1 MSENDKKLISRSR
14 SSKPSLELY
23 KPPVLRGKKSL
34 PRKVQDVQSES
45 LEKNIQKEISL
56 LSLNEENKEEAS
68 QLLKSPLKILSKPT
82 EISQKQQKQSIKK
95 SEEKVK
101 PSMNFD
107 DLINNL
113 RLFLSKDLQN
123 EIGEF
128 LILNCSPEMA
138 KYVGIFIVK
147 YLVEDCCKNNKKYL
161 KKGIL
166 SKLYTSLFNTAIF
179 KYFYNGII
187 LSFERYFECKNK
199 LRNLE
204 EIKEEE
210 EENSFYFLVWQN
222 FIFLIFELAQ
232 ICNEEG
238 IINLIFNI
246 FDYLLNEPVLN
257 SLKIFE
263 LESIL
268 SLLMII
274 GHRLELDYPL
284 QTDELRILL
293 RNASLNSTECWAR
306 KMILLMVELGLLI
319 GKLFRKLKNFIILC
333 DF

>member
-1 MSENDKKLISRSR
+1 LKMSENEKKLISKSR

-34 PRKVQDVQSES
+34 PRKVQDVQSEF
-45 LEKNIQKEISL
+45 LEENIQKEISL
-56 LSLNEENKEEAS
+56 LSSNEENKEEAS
-68 QLLKSPLKILSKPT
+68 QLQKSSLKIPSKPT
-82 EISQKQQKQSIKK
+82 EISQKQQKQLIKK

-113 RLFLSKDLQN
+113 RQFLSKDLQN
-123 EIGEF
+123 GNEIGEY

-166 SKLYTSLFNTAIF
+166 SK
-179 KYFYNGII
+179 
-187 LSFERYFECKNK
+187 
-199 LRNLE
+199 
-204 EIKEEE
+204 
-210 EENSFYFLVWQN
+210 
-222 FIFLIFELAQ
+222 
-232 ICNEEG
+232 
-238 IINLIFNI
+238 
-246 FDYLLNEPVLN
+246 
-257 SLKIFE
+257 

-306 KMILLMVELGLLI
+306 KMILLMVELGAVNWKIVPQIEEFYYTL
-319 GKLFRKLKNFIILC
+319 
-333 DF
+333 

>member
-68 QLLKSPLKILSKPT
+68 QLPKSQLKIPSKST
-82 EISQKQQKQSIKK
+82 EIPQKCQKQLIKK
-95 SEEKVK
+95 SEEKAK

-113 RLFLSKDLQN
+113 RLFLSKDLQNGN

-166 SKLYTSLFNTAIF
+166 SKLYTSLFNTPIF

-187 LSFERYFECKNK
+187 LSFERYFECKNE

-210 EENSFYFLVWQN
+210 NNFYFLVWQN

-238 IINLIFNI
+238 IISLIFNI

-306 KMILLMVELGLLI
+306 KMILLMVELGAVNWKIVPQIEEFYYTL
-319 GKLFRKLKNFIILC
+319 
-333 DF
+333 

>member
-1 MSENDKKLISRSR
+1 MSENEKKLISKSR

-34 PRKVQDVQSES
+34 PRKLQDVQSGFPE
-45 LEKNIQKEISL
+45 ENIQKEIL
-56 LSLNEENKEEAS
+56 NLSTNEENKEETS
-68 QLLKSPLKILSKPT
+68 QLQKSSPKILSKST
-82 EISQKQQKQSIKK
+82 EISQKQQKQLIKK

-113 RLFLSKDLQN
+113 RQFLSKDLQNGN

-147 YLVEDCCKNNKKYL
+147 YLLEDCCCKNNKKYL

-166 SKLYTSLFNTAIF
+166 SKLFTSLFNTPIF

-263 LESIL
+263 LIFACVGSNGEERQNPSRH
-268 SLLMII
+268 M
-274 GHRLELDYPL
+274 
-284 QTDELRILL
+284 Q
-293 RNASLNSTECWAR
+293 
-306 KMILLMVELGLLI
+306 
-319 GKLFRKLKNFIILC
+319 FIR
-333 DF
+333 F

>member
-1 MSENDKKLISRSR
+1 MD
-14 SSKPSLELY
+14 
-23 KPPVLRGKKSL
+23 
-34 PRKVQDVQSES
+34 
-45 LEKNIQKEISL
+45 
-56 LSLNEENKEEAS
+56 
-68 QLLKSPLKILSKPT
+68 
-82 EISQKQQKQSIKK
+82 
-95 SEEKVK
+95 
-101 PSMNFD
+101 FD

-113 RLFLSKDLQN
+113 RQFLSKDLQN
-123 EIGEF
+123 GNEFGEF

-166 SKLYTSLFNTAIF
+166 SKLFTSLFNTPIF

-187 LSFERYFECKNK
+187 LSFERYFECRNK

-204 EIKEEE
+204 EIKE

-222 FIFLIFELAQ
+222 FIFLIFELTQ
-232 ICNEEG
+232 ICNEGFFNLKLYLKYLFLEG
-238 IINLIFNI
+238 IIILIFNI

-284 QTDELRILL
+284 QTDQLRILL

-306 KMILLMVELGLLI
+306 KMILLMVELGAVNWKIVPQIEEFYYTL
-319 GKLFRKLKNFIILC
+319 
-333 DF
+333 

>member
-23 KPPVLRGKKSL
+23 KPPVLR
-34 PRKVQDVQSES
+34 
-45 LEKNIQKEISL
+45 EKNIQKEISL
-56 LSLNEENKEEAS
+56 LSLNEEENIQKEISLLSSNEENKEEAS
-68 QLLKSPLKILSKPT
+68 QLPKSPLKILSKPT

-204 EIKEEE
+204 EIKEEG
-210 EENSFYFLVWQN
+210 EENNFYFLVWQN

-306 KMILLMVELGLLI
+306 KMILLMVELGAVNWKIVPQIEEFYYTL
-319 GKLFRKLKNFIILC
+319 
-333 DF
+333 

>member
-1 MSENDKKLISRSR
+1 
-14 SSKPSLELY
+14 
-23 KPPVLRGKKSL
+23 
-34 PRKVQDVQSES
+34 
-45 LEKNIQKEISL
+45 
-56 LSLNEENKEEAS
+56 
-68 QLLKSPLKILSKPT
+68 
-82 EISQKQQKQSIKK
+82 
-95 SEEKVK
+95 
-101 PSMNFD
+101 
-107 DLINNL
+107 
-113 RLFLSKDLQN
+113 
-123 EIGEF
+123 
-128 LILNCSPEMA
+128 MA

-306 KMILLMVELGLLI
+306 KMILLMVELGAVNWKIVPQIEEFYYTL
-319 GKLFRKLKNFIILC
+319 
-333 DF
+333 